1 MNAMKAMVT
10 GASGHLGA
18 NLVRALI
25 SRGWDVKALVHR
37 DTRALEGLDIDHVYG
52 DILDVDSLKN
62 AFRGVDIVFHLAARI
77 SVIKQDR
84 KQVEEMNIGGVKN
97 VIDSCL
103 SAGVK
108 RLIHISSFHAHI
120 QEPLDELLDETRP
133 LVDSDEYPPYNRSKA
148 EGERIIQES
157 ISKGLDAII
166 ITPTGIIGPYDFQ
179 PSHFGSTILAI
190 ARRKLR
196 ILVDAGLDWVDARDV
211 SEGMINA
218 VEKAG
223 SGDRFILSGH
233 RATLGEIAGNIAKY
247 MGQPPPGIILPLQT
261 ARLCAPLVSAF
272 DRIRGNRRLF
282 TPISLDELDSCRKIS
297 HAKATELL
305 GYRPRPLVETITD
318 TLDWF
323 RETGY
328 LENRSGVRMNE

>member
-1 MNAMKAMVT
+1 MKAIVT

-18 NLVRALI
+18 NLIRSLI

-37 DTRALEGLDIDHVYG
+37 DTRALEGLDIEQVHG
-52 DILDVDSLKN
+52 DILDVSSLKK
-62 AFRGVDIVFHLAARI
+62 AFHGEEIVFHLAARI
-77 SVIKQDR
+77 SVIKQDK
-84 KQVEEMNIGGVKN
+84 KQVEEMNIDGIKN
-97 VIDSCL
+97 VISACL
-103 SAGVK
+103 STKVK
-108 RLIHISSFHAHI
+108 RLVHVSSFHAHV
-120 QEPLDELLDETRP
+120 QEPYDEVLDETRP
-133 LVDSDEYPPYNRSKA
+133 LVSSDEYPPYNRSKA

-218 VEKAG
+218 SEKAEP
-223 SGDRFILSGH
+223 GDKFLLSGH
-233 RATLGEIAGNIAKY
+233 RTTLGEISGNIANY
-247 MGQPPPGIILPLQT
+247 MGQSPPGIILPLRT

-272 DRIRGNRRLF
+272 DRIRGNRQLF
-282 TPISLDELDSCRKIS
+282 TPISLDELNSCRKIS
-297 HAKATELL
+297 HAKAAELF
-305 GYRPRPLVETITD
+305 GYRPRPLNETITD

-323 RETGY
+323 REEGY
-328 LENRSGVRMNE
+328 LENHSGVRIDG

>member
-1 MNAMKAMVT
+1 MKAIVT

-18 NLVRALI
+18 NLIRALI
-25 SRGWDVKALVHR
+25 SRRWDVKALVHR
-37 DTRALEGLDIDHVYG
+37 DTRALEGLDIEQVHG
-52 DILDVDSLKN
+52 DILDVGSLKK
-62 AFRGVDIVFHLAARI
+62 AFQGEEIVFHLAARI

-84 KQVEEMNIGGVKN
+84 KQVEEMNIIGVRN

-103 SAGVK
+103 SVGVK
-108 RLIHISSFHAHI
+108 RLIHVSSFHAHV

-133 LVDSDEYPPYNRSKA
+133 LVDSDEHPPYNRSKA
-148 EGERIIQES
+148 EGERIIQRS

-179 PSHFGSTILAI
+179 PSHFGSTILAL
-190 ARRKLR
+190 ARRKLK

-218 VEKAG
+218 AEKAG
-223 SGDRFILSGH
+223 PGDKFILSGH
-233 RATLGEIAGNIAKY
+233 RATLGEVSGNIAKY
-247 MGQPPPGIILPLQT
+247 MGQSPPGIILPLRT

-272 DRIRGNRRLF
+272 DRIRGNRQLF
-282 TPISLDELDSCRKIS
+282 TPISLDELNSCRKIS
-297 HAKATELL
+297 HAKAAELF
-305 GYRPRPLVETITD
+305 GYKPRPLSETITD

-323 RETGY
+323 RKKGY
-328 LENRSGVRMNE
+328 LGNPSGVQNNG

>member
-1 MNAMKAMVT
+1 MKAIVT

-18 NLVRALI
+18 NLIRALI
-25 SRGWDVKALVHR
+25 SRGWDMKALVHR
-37 DTRALEGLDIDHVYG
+37 DTRALEGLDIERIHG
-52 DILDVDSLKN
+52 DILDIHSLN
-62 AFRGVDIVFHLAARI
+62 TAFSGVDIVFHLAARI
-77 SVIKQDR
+77 SVTKQDR
-84 KQVEEMNIGGVKN
+84 KQVEEMNIIGVRN

-103 SAGVK
+103 SVGVK
-108 RLIHISSFHAHI
+108 RLVHTSSFHAHV

-148 EGERIIQES
+148 EGQRMIQES
-157 ISKGLDAII
+157 ISRGLDAII

-218 VEKAG
+218 AERAGPGEK
-223 SGDRFILSGH
+223 FILSGH
-233 RATLGEIAGNIAKY
+233 RATLDEIAGNIAKY
-247 MGQPPPGIILPLQT
+247 MGQSPPGIILPLRT
-261 ARLCAPLVSAF
+261 ARLCAPFVSAF
-272 DRIRGNRRLF
+272 DHVRGNRQLF
-282 TPISLDELDSCRKIS
+282 TPISLDELNSSRKIS
-297 HAKATELL
+297 HKKATELFK
-305 GYRPRPLVETITD
+305 YKPRSLKETIND

-323 RETGY
+323 SQNGY
-328 LENRSGVRMNE
+328 LRNRSGVRNNG